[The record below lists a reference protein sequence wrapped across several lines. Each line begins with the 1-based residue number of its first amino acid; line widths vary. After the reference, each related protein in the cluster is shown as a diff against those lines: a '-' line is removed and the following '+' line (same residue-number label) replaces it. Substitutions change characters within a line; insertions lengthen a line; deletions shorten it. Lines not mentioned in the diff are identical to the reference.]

1 MGYPAELMELIKKVE
16 RTRPERVARKKAG
29 EEFPAL
35 SLDERKVRLEK
46 YHPDY
51 RPDALRE
58 LKVGPSKGYSLAQ
71 EVADQFEARSRV
83 DPDKIDLNEIHYET
97 DVLVIGGGGAGT
109 AAALLAQEQGAR
121 VIIATKLR
129 HGDANTMMAEGG
141 IQAATKGW
149 KDSPYYH
156 YLDVMG
162 GGHFENDPELVKTMV
177 LEAPRVIGWLE
188 RLGCMFNK
196 WQDGKLFTLHGAGTC
211 RKRMHY
217 AGDMTGA
224 EIMRTLRDE
233 CRNRVKQIGVLEFSP
248 AVELLTDEKGVCS
261 GAVLYNLETEEYF
274 LVKAKAVVMAT
285 GGSGRLHIQ
294 KFMTTNHYGATG
306 DGLVM
311 GYRLGV
317 GVRFLHATQYHPT
330 GAVFPEQAEGLLITE
345 KVRGAGAN
353 LVNVDG
359 NQFVFEREPRDI
371 ESASIIRECT
381 KIGKGVPVPGQQGKF
396 GVWLDSPMID
406 LLEGEGTVEREF
418 PAKYILFKRY
428 GIDISKLPMLIYPT
442 LHYQNGG
449 LAYNPDGSTTVPGF
463 YVAGEVGGG
472 VHGANRL
479 MGNSLLDITVF
490 GRLAGVTAG
499 QFATS
504 RGDVGKI
511 TVDHVR
517 RYHKELEEAGIATDR
532 VSPMVLPDYGNPDV
546 KRRQWTTTYVG
557 TIR

>member
-1 MGYPAELMELIKKVE
+1 MGYPTELMELIKKVE
-16 RTRPERVARKKAG
+16 KTRPERVARKKAG
-29 EEFPAL
+29 KEYQAL
-35 SLDERKVRLEK
+35 TLDERKVRLEK

-51 RPDALRE
+51 RSDALRE
-58 LKVGPSKGYSLAQ
+58 LKVGPSKGYALAQ
-71 EVADQFEARSRV
+71 EVADLFESRSRV

-177 LEAPRVIGWLE
+177 IEAPRCIGWLE

-196 WQDGKLFTLHGAGTC
+196 WPDGKLFTLHGAGTC

-233 CRNRVKQIGVLEFSP
+233 SRNRVKDIGVLEFSP

-274 LVKAKAVVMAT
+274 LVKAKAIVMAT

-330 GAVFPEQAEGLLITE
+330 GAIFPEQAEGLLITE

-353 LVNVDG
+353 LVNLDG
-359 NQFVFEREPRDI
+359 EQFVFEREPRDI

-381 KIGKGVPVPGQQGKF
+381 KVGKGVPVPGQKEKF

-418 PAKYILFKRY
+418 PAKHILFKRY
-428 GIDISKLPMLIYPT
+428 EIDISKLPMLIYPT

-449 LAYNPDGSTTVPGF
+449 LAYSTDGSTTVPGF

-490 GRLAGVTAG
+490 GRLAGITAG
-499 QFATS
+499 QYAVN
-504 RGDVGKI
+504 RPEVGNLS
-511 TVDHVR
+511 VEHVR
-517 RYHKELEEAGIATDR
+517 RYHEELRDAGIDTNR
-532 VSPMVLPDYGNPDV
+532 VSPMVLPDYGSPDV
-546 KRRQWTTTYVG
+546 KKRQWTTTYVG
-557 TIR
+557 TLR

>member
-1 MGYPAELMELIKKVE
+1 MAYTADLLELIKKVE
-16 RTRPERVARKKAG
+16 KTRPIRVARKKAG
-29 EEFPAL
+29 EEFRAL
-35 SLDERKVRLEK
+35 TLDERKVRLEK

-51 RPDALRE
+51 RAGALRE
-58 LKVGPSKGYSLAQ
+58 LKIGPSKGYSVSQ
-71 EVADQFEARSRV
+71 EIADQFEARSRI
-83 DPDKIDLNEIHYET
+83 DPDKIDLNEVHYET

-109 AAALLAQEQGAR
+109 AAALVAEQAGAK

-141 IQAATKGW
+141 IQAATKSW

-162 GGHFENDPELVKTMV
+162 GGHFENDPLLVKTMV
-177 LEAPRVIGWLE
+177 TEAPKTIGWLE
-188 RLGCMFNK
+188 SLGCMFNK
-196 WQDGKLFTLHGAGTC
+196 WPDGKMFTLHGAGTC

-233 CRNRVKQIGVLEFSP
+233 ARNRIKNIGVLEFSP
-248 AVELLTDEKGVCS
+248 AVELLLDEKGFCS

-274 LVKAKAVVMAT
+274 LVKSKAVVMAT
-285 GGSGRLHIQ
+285 GGSGRLHMRN
-294 KFMTTNHYGATG
+294 FMTTNHYGATG

-311 GYRLGV
+311 GYRMGI

-353 LVNVDG
+353 LVNIDG
-359 NQFVFEREPRDI
+359 EQFVFEREPRDI
-371 ESASIIRECT
+371 ESASIIRECE
-381 KIGKGVPVPGQQGKF
+381 KVGKGVPVPGQKDKY

-406 LLEGEGTVEREF
+406 LLEGTGTVEREF
-418 PAKYILFKRY
+418 PAKFILFKRY

-449 LAYNPDGSTTVPGF
+449 LEYQSDGSTNIPGF
-463 YVAGEVGGG
+463 FVAGEVGGG

-490 GRLAGVTAG
+490 GRLAGESAG
-499 QFATS
+499 KFVNQRS
-504 RGDVGKI
+504 DIGKLS
-511 TVDHVR
+511 VDHVR
-517 RYHKELEEAGIATDR
+517 QYHKEMESAGIVTER
-532 VSPMVLPDYGNPDV
+532 VSPMVLPDYANPEV
-546 KRRQWTTTYVG
+546 KKRQWTTTYVG
-557 TIR
+557 SLR

>member
-1 MGYPAELMELIKKVE
+1 MAYTPELMQLIKAVE
-16 RTRPERVARKKAG
+16 KTRTERVARKKAG

-35 SLDERKVRLEK
+35 TLDERAKRLEK

-51 RPDALRE
+51 RSGGLRE
-58 LKVGPSKGYSLAQ
+58 LRVGPSKGYTLAW
-71 EVADQFEARSRV
+71 EFANILEAKSRV
-83 DPDKIDLNEIHYET
+83 DPDKIDLGEVHYET

-162 GGHFENDPELVKTMV
+162 GGHFENDTELVRTMV
-177 LEAPRVIGWLE
+177 TEAPKVIGWLE
-188 RLGCMFNK
+188 SLGCMFGKNK
-196 WQDGKLFTLHGAGTC
+196 DGTLFTLHGAGTC

-224 EIMRTLRDE
+224 EIMRTIRDE
-233 CRNRVKQIGVLEFSP
+233 ARNRVKDIGVIEFSP
-248 AVELLTDEKGVCS
+248 TVELLTDEKGVAS

-274 LVKAKAVVMAT
+274 IVKAKAVVMAT
-285 GGSGRLHIQ
+285 GGCGRLHIQ
-294 KFMTTNHYGATG
+294 GFMTTNHYGATG
-306 DGLVM
+306 DGVVL

-353 LVNVDG
+353 LVNIEG
-359 NQFVFEREPRDI
+359 EQFVFEREPRDI

-381 KIGKGVPVPGQQGKF
+381 TVGKGIPVPGQVGKF

-406 LLEGEGTVEREF
+406 MLEGEGTVEKEF
-418 PAKYILFKRY
+418 PAKFILYKRY
-428 GIDISKLPMLIYPT
+428 GIDIGKLPMLVYPT
-442 LHYQNGG
+442 LHYQ
-449 LAYNPDGSTTVPGF
+449 
-463 YVAGEVGGG
+463 
-472 VHGANRL
+472 
-479 MGNSLLDITVF
+479 
-490 GRLAGVTAG
+490 
-499 QFATS
+499 
-504 RGDVGKI
+504 
-511 TVDHVR
+511 
-517 RYHKELEEAGIATDR
+517 
-532 VSPMVLPDYGNPDV
+532 
-546 KRRQWTTTYVG
+546 KRRACVPTERLHHGSRLLRGRRGWRRSAWSQ
-557 TIR
+557 

>member
-1 MGYPAELMELIKKVE
+1 MAYTPDLMAHIKKVE
-16 RTRPERVARKKAG
+16 KTRPERVARKKAG
-29 EEFPAL
+29 QEFPAL
-35 SLDERKVRLEK
+35 TLDERKERLEK
-46 YHPDY
+46 YHPDF
-51 RPDALRE
+51 RSGALRE
-58 LKVGPSKGYSLAQ
+58 LKIGPSKGYAVAQ
-71 EVADQFEARSRV
+71 EIADTFEARSRV

-109 AAALLAQEQGAR
+109 AAALIAQEQGAR

-177 LEAPRVIGWLE
+177 TEAPKVIGWLE

-196 WQDGKLFTLHGAGTC
+196 WSDGKLFTLHGAGTC

-217 AGDMTGA
+217 SGDMTGA

-233 CRNRVKQIGVLEFSP
+233 ARNRVKDIGVLEFSP
-248 AVELLTDEKGVCS
+248 AVELLMDDKGRCS

-285 GGSGRLHIQ
+285 GGSGRLHMQ
-294 KFMTTNHYGATG
+294 RFMTTNHYGATG

-311 GYRLGV
+311 GYRMGV

-353 LVNVDG
+353 LVNIDG
-359 NQFVFEREPRDI
+359 EQFVFEREPRDI
-371 ESASIIRECT
+371 ESSSIIRECT
-381 KIGKGVPVPGQQGKF
+381 KVGKGSSGAGAGWQMGRVV
-396 GVWLDSPMID
+396 
-406 LLEGEGTVEREF
+406 
-418 PAKYILFKRY
+418 
-428 GIDISKLPMLIYPT
+428 
-442 LHYQNGG
+442 
-449 LAYNPDGSTTVPGF
+449 GF
-463 YVAGEVGGG
+463 A
-472 VHGANRL
+472 
-479 MGNSLLDITVF
+479 D
-490 GRLAGVTAG
+490 
-499 QFATS
+499 
-504 RGDVGKI
+504 D
-511 TVDHVR
+511 
-517 RYHKELEEAGIATDR
+517 
-532 VSPMVLPDYGNPDV
+532 
-546 KRRQWTTTYVG
+546 
-557 TIR
+557 